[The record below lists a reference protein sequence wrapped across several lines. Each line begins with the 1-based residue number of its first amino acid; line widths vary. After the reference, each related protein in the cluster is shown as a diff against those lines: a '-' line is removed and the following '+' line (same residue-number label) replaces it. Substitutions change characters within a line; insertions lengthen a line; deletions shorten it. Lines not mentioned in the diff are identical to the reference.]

1 MREKDDGG
9 EKQAAA
15 TDNVIKI
22 VNDIPVSVA
31 EDTVSQVLMA
41 KKVNLTMLHKRVL
54 GVLISHRWR
63 TTNVC
68 DAWPM

>member
-1 MREKDDGG
+1 LREKDDGG

-31 EDTVSQVLMA
+31 EDTVSQVLMT
-41 KKVNLTMLHKRVL
+41 KKVKSTMLHKRAL
-54 GVLISHRWR
+54 GVLISLS
-63 TTNVC
+63 
-68 DAWPM
+68 